1 MGENKKKII
10 IVKKKKKKQGKA
22 RQRKRERVRDREL
35 SGGCGPW
42 YVQKISKEIEL
53 LERLQE

>member
-1 MGENKKKII
+1 MGKNKKKII
-10 IVKKKKKKQGKA
+10 IVKKKKQGKA

>member
-10 IVKKKKKKQGKA
+10 IVKKKEKKQGKA
-22 RQRKRERVRDREL
+22 RQRKRERVRDRER

>member
-1 MGENKKKII
+1 MGENNQKII
-10 IVKKKKKKQGKA
+10 IVKKKKQGKA
-22 RQRKRERVRDREL
+22 RQRKRERVRVRDREL